1 VNHVTPCCKSAGGKN
16 LPRFVLY
23 PRICGLG
30 RAGEWRLRIVLSNI
44 GTLGDINPLI
54 ALALELK
61 RRGHVPVMALP
72 AVYGPRIRP
81 LNLEFHA
88 IRPDIDPTNNLLVE
102 MIYDVKKGTET
113 GLRQFLFPV
122 LRQTYDD
129 LLDAAT
135 KPQRA
140 DLLLLGE
147 LNYAGPLVADVTGI
161 PWASYVLA
169 PLSFFSAFD
178 PPVLPMYPKLARA
191 DKVIPG
197 MGRVI
202 KRLARFVSRKWP
214 QPIYDL
220 RRELGL
226 PRGANPLFDA
236 KHSPNLVLA
245 LFSRALGTEQKDWP
259 ENTLITGFCFY
270 DADAGNT
277 ALPPNLEKFL
287 AAGDEPVVFTLGS
300 AAVLAAGQFY
310 EHSACAAKQLGIRA
324 VLLIGTDPRN
334 RPQTELPDSICVAE
348 YAPYSGLFSR
358 AALVVHQGGVGT
370 TAQCMRAGK
379 PMLIMPYSH
388 DQPDNARRMQRLKV
402 ARVIQKQGYTPA
414 RVARKLTSMLN
425 DRGFAE
431 QAKFVAQQIAREDGV
446 QTACDALEDL
456 YARTRNVDPNA

>member
-1 VNHVTPCCKSAGGKN
+1 
-16 LPRFVLY
+16 
-23 PRICGLG
+23 
-30 RAGEWRLRIVLSNI
+30 LRIVLSNI

-72 AVYGPRIRP
+72 AVYGPRIKP
-81 LNLEFHA
+81 LGLDFHP
-88 IRPDIDPTNNLLVE
+88 IRPDIDPTNNLLIE

-129 LLDAAT
+129 LLDAST
-135 KPQRA
+135 MPERA
-140 DLLLLGE
+140 DLLLIGE
-147 LNYAGPLVADVTGI
+147 LNYAGPLVAEVTGI

-191 DKVIPG
+191 DKTVPG

-202 KRLARFVSRKWP
+202 RRLARFVSRKWP
-214 QPIYDL
+214 EPIYEL

-226 PRGANPLFDA
+226 APGANPLFDN
-236 KHSPNLVLA
+236 KHSPYLVLA
-245 LFSRALGTEQKDWP
+245 LFSRALGTAQKDWP

-270 DADAGNT
+270 DADAGNA
-277 ALPPNLEKFL
+277 ALPANLDRFIAE
-287 AAGDEPVVFTLGS
+287 GEPPVVFTLGS

-310 EHSACAAKQLGIRA
+310 EHSARAAMELGIRA

-334 RPQTELPDSICVAE
+334 RPQTELPDTICVAE
-348 YAPYSGLFSR
+348 YAPFSALFSR

-370 TAQCMRAGK
+370 TAQCLRAGK

-402 ARVIQKQGYTPA
+402 ARVIQKKSYTPA
-414 RVARKLTSMLN
+414 RVAKKLKSMLG
-425 DRGFAE
+425 DAGFAK
-431 QAKFVAQQIAREDGV
+431 QAKFVAQQLAREDGV
-446 QTACDALEDL
+446 RTACNALEEL
-456 YARTRNVDPNA
+456 YLRTRKKS